1 MKDNKLASETSL
13 YLLQHAQNPVD
24 WQTWSDEVFGF
35 AKSENKLVIVSIGY
49 SSCHWCHV
57 MEKESFE
64 NEDVARFMNA
74 NFINIKVD
82 REERPDVDQLY
93 MSALHLMG
101 VQGGWPLNCIL
112 LPDGRPIYG
121 GTYFTQHKWLKVLK
135 SLVETYK
142 NESMRVEEFAQEM
155 QKNLEDNYFES
166 VNSQL
171 SINEKRLKDWI
182 MSLKASFDNVFGGYK
197 YVPKFPLPNHLD
209 FILSYGY
216 KENDTVLKDH
226 VKTTLFCMAN
236 GGIYD
241 HVDGGF
247 ARYST
252 DASWKVPHFEK
263 MLYDNAQLMALYS
276 NAARNTTDTSEYR
289 FYRTVVTETFGYLFE
304 NLRTPSGSYLCAQD
318 ADSGGSEGGYYCW
331 TEMELKELL
340 KTDYTWFKDLYNIR
354 PETCWEN
361 DWFILQKTESIDIF
375 ALKQNWTEDEAYA
388 NIDRV
393 KSILLARRAKRI
405 KPSID
410 TKSLTSWNA
419 LLLTG
424 LCHSYL
430 AFNDKAML
438 TEANSI
444 ADWIRD
450 KMTGKDGLIARNF
463 VNNKANING
472 FLDDYALTIQAFIK
486 LYQVNGV
493 LLYLEYAKDLCVM
506 VLDKFYSEK
515 QRLFHFTQTDSRL
528 IARKIDID
536 DDVIPSSNSVMAH
549 NLNTLGIYYRIEDWL
564 DKCKFML
571 ATVQGFINKYPSSYV
586 NWMALYERLL
596 SGSKEISV
604 LLPVH
609 PEYAD
614 LSKLIQNNHVISYHK
629 ELPMS
634 NGQKENGIY
643 LCQNKSCL
651 PKMSSIS
658 ELLNALDS

>member
-13 YLLQHAQNPVD
+13 YLLQHAQNPVH
-24 WQTWSDEVFGF
+24 WQPWSDEVFGS

-142 NESMRVEEFAQEM
+142 NESKRVEEFAQEM

-236 GGIYD
+236 GGIFD
-241 HVDGGF
+241 HVEGGF

-276 NAARNTTDTSEYR
+276 NAARNTADTSEYS

-340 KTDYTWFKDLYNIR
+340 KTDYSWFKDLYNIR

-430 AFNDKAML
+430 AFNDKEML
-438 TEANSI
+438 NEANSI

-450 KMTGKDGLIARNF
+450 KMTGRDGLIARNF

-506 VLDKFYSEK
+506 VVDKFYSEK

-596 SGSKEISV
+596 NGSKEISV
-604 LLPVH
+604 LLPAH

-614 LSKLIQNNHVISYHK
+614 LSKLIHNNHVISYHK

-658 ELLNALDS
+658 ELLEALDS

>member
-171 SINEKRLKDWI
+171 SINEKLLKDWI

-216 KENDTVLKDH
+216 KENDTVLIDH

-276 NAARNTTDTSEYR
+276 NAARKTTDTSEYR
-289 FYRTVVTETFGYLFE
+289 FYRTVVTET
-304 NLRTPSGSYLCAQD
+304 
-318 ADSGGSEGGYYCW
+318 
-331 TEMELKELL
+331 
-340 KTDYTWFKDLYNIR
+340 
-354 PETCWEN
+354 
-361 DWFILQKTESIDIF
+361 
-375 ALKQNWTEDEAYA
+375 
-388 NIDRV
+388 
-393 KSILLARRAKRI
+393 
-405 KPSID
+405 
-410 TKSLTSWNA
+410 
-419 LLLTG
+419 
-424 LCHSYL
+424 
-430 AFNDKAML
+430 
-438 TEANSI
+438 
-444 ADWIRD
+444 
-450 KMTGKDGLIARNF
+450 
-463 VNNKANING
+463 
-472 FLDDYALTIQAFIK
+472 
-486 LYQVNGV
+486 
-493 LLYLEYAKDLCVM
+493 
-506 VLDKFYSEK
+506 
-515 QRLFHFTQTDSRL
+515 
-528 IARKIDID
+528 
-536 DDVIPSSNSVMAH
+536 
-549 NLNTLGIYYRIEDWL
+549 LGIYLRI
-564 DKCKFML
+564 
-571 ATVQGFINKYPSSYV
+571 
-586 NWMALYERLL
+586 
-596 SGSKEISV
+596 
-604 LLPVH
+604 
-609 PEYAD
+609 
-614 LSKLIQNNHVISYHK
+614 
-629 ELPMS
+629 
-634 NGQKENGIY
+634 
-643 LCQNKSCL
+643 
-651 PKMSSIS
+651 
-658 ELLNALDS
+658 

>member
-331 TEMELKELL
+331 TEMELKERL
-340 KTDYTWFKDLYNIR
+340 KTDYSWFKDLYNIR

-571 ATVQGFINKYPSSYV
+571 ATVKGFINKYPSSYV

>member
-171 SINEKRLKDWI
+171 SINEKLLKDWI

-276 NAARNTTDTSEYR
+276 NAARNTTDASEYR

-331 TEMELKELL
+331 TEMELKERL
-340 KTDYTWFKDLYNIR
+340 KTDYSWFKDLYNIR

-571 ATVQGFINKYPSSYV
+571 ATVKGFINKYPSSYV

>member
-276 NAARNTTDTSEYR
+276 NAARNTTDASEYR

>member
-13 YLLQHAQNPVD
+13 YLLQHAQNPVH
-24 WQTWSDEVFGF
+24 WQPWSDEVFGS

-142 NESMRVEEFAQEM
+142 NESKRVEEFAQEM

-209 FILSYGY
+209 FILSHGY

-226 VKTTLFCMAN
+226 IKTTLFCMAN
-236 GGIYD
+236 GGIFD
-241 HVDGGF
+241 HVEGGF

-276 NAARNTTDTSEYR
+276 NAARNTNDASEYS
-289 FYRTVVTETFGYLFE
+289 FYRTVVAETFGYLFE

-340 KTDYTWFKDLYNIR
+340 KTDYSWFKDLYNIR

-361 DWFILQKTESIDIF
+361 DWFILQKTVSIDIF

-430 AFNDKAML
+430 AFNDKEML
-438 TEANSI
+438 NEANSI

-450 KMTGKDGLIARNF
+450 KMTGRDGLIARNF

-493 LLYLEYAKDLCVM
+493 LLYLEYAKDLCLIV
-506 VLDKFYSEK
+506 VDKFYSEK

-604 LLPVH
+604 LLPAH

-614 LSKLIQNNHVISYHK
+614 LSKLIHNNHVISYHK

-658 ELLNALDS
+658 ELLEALDS

>member
-13 YLLQHAQNPVD
+13 YLLQHAQNPVH
-24 WQTWSDEVFGF
+24 WQPWSDEVFGS

-142 NESMRVEEFAQEM
+142 NEPKRVEEFAQEM
-155 QKNLEDNYFES
+155 QKNLEDNYFDS

-171 SINEKRLKDWI
+171 SINEKRLKYWI

-236 GGIYD
+236 GGIFD
-241 HVDGGF
+241 HVEGGF

-263 MLYDNAQLMALYS
+263 MLYDNAQLMTLYS
-276 NAARNTTDTSEYR
+276 NAARNTTDASEYR
-289 FYRTVVTETFGYLFE
+289 FYRNVVTETFGYLFE
-304 NLRTPSGSYLCAQD
+304 NLRTGSGSYLCAQD

-340 KTDYTWFKDLYNIR
+340 KTDYSWFKDLYNIR

-393 KSILLARRAKRI
+393 KSILLARRANRI

-430 AFNDKAML
+430 AFNDKEML
-438 TEANSI
+438 YEANSI

-450 KMTGKDGLIARNF
+450 KMTGRDGLIARSF

-506 VLDKFYSEK
+506 VVDKFYSEK

-528 IARKIDID
+528 ITRKIDID

-571 ATVQGFINKYPSSYV
+571 ATVQGFINKYPSSCV

-604 LLPVH
+604 LLPAP
-609 PEYAD
+609 PEYAG
-614 LSKLIQNNHVISYHK
+614 LSKLIQNSHVISYHK

-634 NGQKENGIY
+634 HGQKENGIY

-658 ELLNALDS
+658 ELLEALDS

>member
-241 HVDGGF
+241 HVEGGF

-276 NAARNTTDTSEYR
+276 NAARNTTDASEYR

-340 KTDYTWFKDLYNIR
+340 KTDYSWFKDLYNIR

>member
-74 NFINIKVD
+74 NFVNIKVD

-340 KTDYTWFKDLYNIR
+340 KTDYSWFKDLYNIR

-571 ATVQGFINKYPSSYV
+571 ATVKGFINKYPSSYV

>member
-1 MKDNKLASETSL
+1 MKENKLGSETSL
-13 YLLQHAQNPVD
+13 YLLQHAKNPIH
-24 WQTWSDEVFGF
+24 WQPWSDEVLGD
-35 AKSENKLVIVSIGY
+35 AKSEGKLVIVSIGY
-49 SSCHWCHV
+49 SACHWCHV

-74 NFINIKVD
+74 NFVNIKVD

-135 SLVETYK
+135 SLVETCK
-142 NESMRVEEFAQEM
+142 NEPKRVEEFAQEM
-155 QKNLEDNYFES
+155 QDNLEDKHYERVNHHES
-166 VNSQL
+166 VN
-171 SINEKRLKDWI
+171 EERLNDWV
-182 MSLKASFDNVFGGYK
+182 MSLKASFDSVYGGYE

-209 FILSYGY
+209 FILRHGY
-216 KENDTVLKDH
+216 KEHDIVLKDH
-226 VKTTLFCMAN
+226 IRTTLFCMAN

-241 HVDGGF
+241 HVEGGF

-263 MLYDNAQLMALYS
+263 MLYDNAQLMSVYS
-276 NAARNTTDTSEYR
+276 NAARNSAEASEYR
-289 FYRTVVTETFGYLFE
+289 FYRSIVEETFGYLLE
-304 NLRTPSGSYLCAQD
+304 NLRTLSGSYLCAQD

-331 TEMELKELL
+331 TELELKELL
-340 KTDYTWFKDLYNIR
+340 KTDYSWFKDLYNIR

-361 DWFILQKTESIDIF
+361 DLFILQKTASIYDF
-375 ALKQNWTEDEAYA
+375 ARKQNWTEDETYA
-388 NIDRV
+388 NINRIR
-393 KSILLARRAKRI
+393 SILSARREKRI

-419 LLLTG
+419 LLIDG
-424 LCHSYL
+424 LCQAYL
-430 AFNDKAML
+430 AFNHSQML
-438 TEANSI
+438 NEANSI
-444 ADWIRD
+444 ADWIRR

-463 VNNKANING
+463 AKNKANING

-486 LYQVNGV
+486 LYQINGM
-493 LLYLEYAKDLCVM
+493 LSHLEYAKDLCETVIS
-506 VLDKFYSEK
+506 KFYSEK
-515 QRLFHFTQTDSRL
+515 QKLFYFTQTDSRL

-549 NLNTLGIYYRIEDWL
+549 NLNTLGIYYRLEDWL
-564 DKCKFML
+564 DKSKLML

-586 NWMALYERLL
+586 NWIALYERLL

-604 LLPVH
+604 LLSAP
-609 PEYAD
+609 PEHAV
-614 LSKLIQNNHVISYHK
+614 LSKLIQNSHVISYHK

-634 NGQKENGIY
+634 QGQKENGIY

-651 PKMSSIS
+651 PKMSSIH
-658 ELLNALDS
+658 ELLEALDS

>member
-1 MKDNKLASETSL
+1 
-13 YLLQHAQNPVD
+13 
-24 WQTWSDEVFGF
+24 
-35 AKSENKLVIVSIGY
+35 
-49 SSCHWCHV
+49 
-57 MEKESFE
+57 
-64 NEDVARFMNA
+64 
-74 NFINIKVD
+74 
-82 REERPDVDQLY
+82 
-93 MSALHLMG
+93 MG

-340 KTDYTWFKDLYNIR
+340 KTDYSWFKDLYNIR

-536 DDVIPSSNSVMAH
+536 DDVIPSSNSVMAY

-571 ATVQGFINKYPSSYV
+571 ATVKGFINKYPSSYV

>member
-13 YLLQHAQNPVD
+13 YLQQHAQNPVH
-24 WQTWSDEVFGF
+24 WQPWSDELFGF

-64 NEDVARFMNA
+64 NDDVARFMNT

-101 VQGGWPLNCIL
+101 VHGGWPLNCIL

-135 SLVETYK
+135 SLVETFK
-142 NESMRVEEFAQEM
+142 NEPNRVEEFAQEM
-155 QKNLEDNYFES
+155 QKNLEDNHFES

-171 SINEKRLKDWI
+171 IINEKRLKDWI

-226 VKTTLFCMAN
+226 IKRTLFCMAN
-236 GGIYD
+236 GGVFD
-241 HVDGGF
+241 HVEGGF

-276 NAARNTTDTSEYR
+276 NAARNTSDASEYR
-289 FYRTVVTETFGYLFE
+289 FYRTVVTDTLSYLLNNFK
-304 NLRTPSGSYLCAQD
+304 TTYGSYLCAQD
-318 ADSGGSEGGYYCW
+318 ADSEGSEGGYYCW

-340 KTDYTWFKDLYNIR
+340 KTDYSWFKDLYNIR

-361 DWFILQKTESIDIF
+361 DLFILQKTESIDVF
-375 ALKQNWTEDEAYA
+375 ALKQNWTEDEAYD

-393 KSILLARRAKRI
+393 KSILSARRTKRI

-424 LCHSYL
+424 LCHSCL
-430 AFNDKAML
+430 AFNDKDML
-438 TEANSI
+438 NEANSI
-444 ADWIRD
+444 ADWIRE

-486 LYQVNGV
+486 LYQINGV
-493 LLYLEYAKDLCVM
+493 LLYLGYAKDLCEIV
-506 VLDKFYSEK
+506 VDKFYSEK

-549 NLNTLGIYYRIEDWL
+549 NLNTLGVYYRIEDWL

-586 NWMALYERLL
+586 NWIALYERLL

-604 LLPVH
+604 LLPA
-609 PEYAD
+609 PPKYTE
-614 LSKLIQNNHVISYHK
+614 LSKIIQNNHIISYHK

-634 NGQKENGIY
+634 HGQKEGGIY

-658 ELLNALDS
+658 ELLEVLDS

>member
-13 YLLQHAQNPVD
+13 YLLQHAQNPVH
-24 WQTWSDEVFGF
+24 WQPWSDEVFGS

-142 NESMRVEEFAQEM
+142 NESKRVEEFAQEM

-226 VKTTLFCMAN
+226 IKTTLFCMAN
-236 GGIYD
+236 GGIFD
-241 HVDGGF
+241 HVEGGF

-276 NAARNTTDTSEYR
+276 NAARNTADTSEYS

-340 KTDYTWFKDLYNIR
+340 KTDYSWFKDLYNIR

-430 AFNDKAML
+430 AFNDKEML
-438 TEANSI
+438 NEANSI

-450 KMTGKDGLIARNF
+450 KMTGRDGLIARNF

-506 VLDKFYSEK
+506 VVDKFYSEK

-596 SGSKEISV
+596 NGSKEISV
-604 LLPVH
+604 LLPAH

-614 LSKLIQNNHVISYHK
+614 LSKLIHNNHVISYHK

-658 ELLNALDS
+658 ELLEALDS

>member
-1 MKDNKLASETSL
+1 MKENKLRHETSL
-13 YLLQHAQNPVD
+13 YLLQHAQNPVN
-24 WQTWSDEVFGF
+24 WQPWSDEVFRF

-64 NEDVARFMNA
+64 NKDVARFMNA

-142 NESMRVEEFAQEM
+142 NEPKRVEEFAQEM
-155 QKNLEDNYFES
+155 QDNLEDKHYERMN
-166 VNSQL
+166 QQGIL
-171 SINEKRLKDWI
+171 NEERLNDWV
-182 MSLKASFDNVFGGYK
+182 MSLKASFDSVFGGYK

-209 FILSYGY
+209 FMLSYGY
-216 KENDTVLKDH
+216 REDDTVLKDH
-226 VKTTLFCMAN
+226 IRTTLFCMAN

-241 HVDGGF
+241 HVEGGF

-263 MLYDNAQLMALYS
+263 MLYDNAQLMMLYS
-276 NAARNTTDTSEYR
+276 NAARNTSDASEYR
-289 FYRTVVTETFGYLFE
+289 FYRSIVEETFGYLLS
-304 NLRTPSGSYLCAQD
+304 NLRAPSGSYLCAQD

-331 TEMELKELL
+331 TELELKELL
-340 KTDYTWFKDLYNIR
+340 KTDYSWFIDLYNIR

-361 DWFILQKTESIDIF
+361 DLFILQKTESIDVF

-388 NIDRV
+388 NINRI
-393 KSILLARRAKRI
+393 KSILSARREKRI

-419 LLLTG
+419 LLLSG

-430 AFNDKAML
+430 AFNDKDML
-438 TEANSI
+438 NEANSI
-444 ADWIRD
+444 ADWIGT
-450 KMTGKDGLIARNF
+450 KMISEDGLLARNF
-463 VNNKANING
+463 ANNKANING
-472 FLDDYALTIQAFIK
+472 FLDDYALTIQAFVK
-486 LYQVNGV
+486 LYQINGV
-493 LLYLEYAKDLCVM
+493 LSHLEYAKDLCESVIN
-506 VLDKFYSEK
+506 KFYSEK
-515 QRLFHFTQTDSRL
+515 QKLFYYTQSDSKL

-536 DDVIPSSNSVMAH
+536 DDVVPSSNSVMAH
-549 NLNTLGIYYRIEDWL
+549 NLNILGVYFRNEDWL
-564 DKCKFML
+564 EKSQMML
-571 ATVQGFINKYPSSYV
+571 TKVEGFINKYPSSYV
-586 NWMALYERLL
+586 NWMGFYDKILR
-596 SGSKEISV
+596 GSKEITV
-604 LLPVH
+604 LLAKPLVH
-609 PEYAD
+609 SE
-614 LSKLIQNNHVISYHK
+614 LSRLIQKNHIISYHQ

-634 NGQKENGIY
+634 AEQKKNGIY

-651 PKMSSIS
+651 PKISSIS
-658 ELLNALDS
+658 ELLEALDS